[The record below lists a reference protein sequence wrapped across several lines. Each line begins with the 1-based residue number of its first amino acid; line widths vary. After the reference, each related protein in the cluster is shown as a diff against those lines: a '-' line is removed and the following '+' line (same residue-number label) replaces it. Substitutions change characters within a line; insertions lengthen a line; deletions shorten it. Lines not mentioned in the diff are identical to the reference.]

1 MKAAFLLRVLS
12 ATSLLVNANANSI
25 DHQQQQQE
33 DSLDDFIK
41 DQQQISL
48 QGMLDNIVEAPYP
61 DLHGMVVA
69 SRSDT
74 DCICLELTK
83 IDGKLTTQTGTRG
96 SGQLH

>member
-1 MKAAFLLRVLS
+1 MKGAFLLRVLS
-12 ATSLLVNANANSI
+12 ASSLLVNANTNSI
-25 DHQQQQQE
+25 DHQQRE

-41 DQQQISL
+41 AQQQISL

-74 DCICLELTK
+74 DCICLELTM